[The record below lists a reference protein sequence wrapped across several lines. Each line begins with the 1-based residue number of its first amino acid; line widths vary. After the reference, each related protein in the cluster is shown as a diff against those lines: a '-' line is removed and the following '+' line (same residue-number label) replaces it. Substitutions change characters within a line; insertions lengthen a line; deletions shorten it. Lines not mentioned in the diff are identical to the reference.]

1 MTWHESYSFPVL
13 LIFCISPRP
22 PGGGGGELLVNTSQM
37 CRVRRAKMVHEVA
50 AFWNN
55 SFFGKAFFFGQTGFP
70 GGSDGEDSV
79 CNARDLRP
87 IPG

>member
-1 MTWHESYSFPVL
+1 
-13 LIFCISPRP
+13 
-22 PGGGGGELLVNTSQM
+22 
-37 CRVRRAKMVHEVA
+37 MVHEVA